1 MRRAKLLIAACALS
15 AAAAAVTLGLLEAA
29 VRVLA
34 PQNLQPPS
42 VYRYGILYAKPSYTA
57 IRHRSPHFDVE
68 YRTNRHGFRGGD
80 YDFPKPP
87 NVKRVLLLGDSFT
100 WGWGVPDGKTYGD
113 LLEAE
118 LSSAGRKVQVVN
130 LGLVGMGLSIQEY
143 LYRRLGT
150 LFSPD
155 AVVLAFISNDLD
167 YDFFQRKEAP
177 QTSEQD
183 VVERVESGRA
193 LVRRLP
199 AYAWLCQHSH
209 LFALLRLRVSALV
222 LQAGRE
228 HLDSAHGVKGD
239 LERRAA
245 QQKEGIKTFDA
256 LIDHV
261 CGRGGTV
268 VVLDTDDYLS
278 RFTGVYAHLKA
289 RSKAAP
295 RCLRLARVE
304 TGPQDVFGPDD
315 PHWNESG
322 NAKAAAAALRELGP
336 LLN

>member
-1 MRRAKLLIAACALS
+1 MRRFAPLVAACALS
-15 AAAAAVTLGLLEAA
+15 AAAAAGTVLALEAA
-29 VRVLA
+29 VRSFA

-57 IRHRSPHFDVE
+57 IRHRSPRFDVE

-87 NVKRVLLLGDSFT
+87 GVKRVLLLGDSFT

-113 LLEAE
+113 LIEAG
-118 LSSAGRKVQVVN
+118 LSTEGRKAQVVN

-155 AVVLAFISNDLD
+155 AVVVAFISNDLD
-167 YDFFQRKEAP
+167 YDFFQRKEDS
-177 QTSEQD
+177 QTSAQD
-183 VVERVESGRA
+183 VVERVESGRS

-199 AYAWLCQHSH
+199 GYAWLCQHSH

-222 LQAGRE
+222 LHAGRE
-228 HLDSAHGVKGD
+228 HLDSEHGVKGD

-245 QQKEGIKTFDA
+245 QQKEGVKTFDA

-261 CGRGGTV
+261 CGRGGSV

-278 RFTGVYAHLKA
+278 RFTEVYAHLKA
-289 RSKAAP
+289 RSKSAP

-336 LLN
+336 LLK